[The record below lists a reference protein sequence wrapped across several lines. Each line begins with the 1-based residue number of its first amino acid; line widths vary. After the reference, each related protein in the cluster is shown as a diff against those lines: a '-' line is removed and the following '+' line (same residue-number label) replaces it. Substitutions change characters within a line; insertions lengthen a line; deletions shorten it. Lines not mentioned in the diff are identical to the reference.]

1 MRDHYIIKRKIFEKF
16 LQEEKCIK
24 QEKGRWTFESAIWL
38 LTHGWKADLSKK
50 RGGSDLFPNDRQEEN
65 IVIYNF
71 SFQHFQ
77 NCAPWNTVERN
88 VIYYT
93 TKEKKEIKGRERGE
107 EKGKEEKRKGT

>member
-1 MRDHYIIKRKIFEKF
+1 MAAYTRVKKLIFPRKEEEVIYFLMTDKRKI
-16 LQEEKCIK
+16 
-24 QEKGRWTFESAIWL
+24 L
-38 LTHGWKADLSKK
+38 LYTT
-50 RGGSDLFPNDRQEEN
+50 
-65 IVIYNF
+65 F

-107 EKGKEEKRKGT
+107 EKGKEEKKGKEHIRVSFLGELQCIIAH